1 MYQTET
7 KWILYLD
14 VGGGSG
20 MAFILLEGEQ
30 KLFEEIRI
38 AATILYIQHCDTLLL
53 INVGRRWL
61 VAKIVE

>member
-14 VGGGSG
+14 VGGG

-53 INVGRRWL
+53 IKVCRRWL